1 MNALDFLLIFI
12 LFIGIMVGVLRG
24 VLSQLFSLVSIWL
37 GLVATLWLYKPFSH
51 YILQGVGLPAIGG
64 DTLSFLVLLVI
75 FFTIFNLLV
84 KSLSTPPEERK
95 RKKKSKDDPLAYAA
109 ASATQ
114 RFVIGPLN
122 FIGGA
127 AMGLLLTTLWAALVL
142 GAIQF
147 IFQPTDVPVA
157 GGFAAN
163 MTNQLRGSLTVP
175 WFNKVLFILSQSV
188 NWFIPANA
196 DLLRKVLGF
205 IE

>member
-12 LFIGIMVGVLRG
+12 LFIGVMVGVMRG
-24 VLSQLFSLVSIWL
+24 ILPQLFSLVSIWL
-37 GLVATLWLYKPFSH
+37 GLVTTLWLYKLFSFH
-51 YILQGVGLPAIGG
+51 ILQGLGIPAIGS
-64 DTLSFLVLLVI
+64 DTMSFLILLIV
-75 FFTIFNLLV
+75 FVTIFNLLV

-127 AMGLLLTTLWAALVL
+127 IMGLLLTILWTALVL
-142 GAIQF
+142 AAMQF
-147 IFQPTDVPVA
+147 IFQPTDTPAA
-157 GGFAAN
+157 GFTAN

-175 WFNKVLFILSQSV
+175 WFNKVLYVLNQSV
-188 NWFIPANA
+188 TWFVPSSA
-196 DLLRKVLGF
+196 DFLRKVLGL